1 MAQPLFVG
9 QTKTS
14 FCSIGAWSP
23 YSLSG
28 VFRLGKARGWVKKFK
43 KVEHFLGNLNKS
55 SPFKSLFKKLEYA
68 TKAGGKKFEMQ
79 KFTRQLKKLEVSN
92 PRPGLQTW
100 VAMARASKPNC

>member
-1 MAQPLFVG
+1 MGPGVRTRYPVYSVSAKHVVG
-9 QTKTS
+9 
-14 FCSIGAWSP
+14 
-23 YSLSG
+23 L
-28 VFRLGKARGWVKKFK
+28 RNLK

-55 SPFKSLFKKLEYA
+55 SPFESLFKKLEYA
-68 TKAGGKKFEMQ
+68 TKASGKKFEMQ